1 MKNPFS
7 STLYR
12 CAHCTGQFPFG
23 DIRYTNDGKRIVCL
37 DCYARIMKSS
47 EQLKKEKDYPKT
59 EKAKIAPLTNMAPDD
74 GIKLICVDCRYK
86 YTLKNPSSHR
96 AICPYCGKNNLI
108 KDEITTDSL
117 IEEASLD
124 TEKMNLG
131 KFSHKRYFALASNPS
146 KNKSPSR

>member
-23 DIRYTNDGKRIVCL
+23 SIRYTNDGKRLVCL

-47 EQLKKEKDYPKT
+47 EQLKKEPKT
-59 EKAKIAPLTNMAPDD
+59 EKAKTAPLTNSVTDD

-96 AICPYCGKNNLI
+96 AICPYCGRSNLI
-108 KDEITTDSL
+108 KDGITTDRL
-117 IEEASLD
+117 IEEASQNI
-124 TEKMNLG
+124 ENINLG
-131 KFSHKRYFALASNPS
+131 KFNQKRYIAMASSLS
-146 KNKSPSR
+146 KNKSLSQ